1 MGPPL
6 VMALTKRKAML
17 MVEMIKKVRVVRI
30 FVQMRGMVIWKNW
43 VSRPAPSRL
52 ALSYRLMGTADMEA
66 MYMTM

>member
-1 MGPPL
+1 
-6 VMALTKRKAML
+6 ML
-17 MVEMIKKVRVVRI
+17 MVEMMKKVKVVRI